1 MKDKK
6 IVFLEAQVEEKASL
20 NQQLQEALQ
29 VLKKCEFIRHKQEA
43 GKHLQHSLK
52 HPVGS
57 WFLVTKR
64 RAGADPYKKATIEM
78 FQVKDLAIELE

>member
-1 MKDKK
+1 MTLIMKDKK

-29 VLKKCEFIRHKQEA
+29 VLKKCEFLRQKQEA

-57 WFLVTKR
+57 WSPR
-64 RAGADPYKKATIEM
+64 GEM
-78 FQVKDLAIELE
+78 GLSHIRKPP